1 MNKKKAI
8 DDLLE
13 RASKCNAH
21 ELPAIMA
28 RIEAIRNKDDAKID
42 G

>member
-13 RASKCNAH
+13 RASNCNAH

-28 RIEAIRNKDDAKID
+28 QIDEIRNKEQD
-42 G
+42 

>member
-8 DDLLE
+8 DALLE

-28 RIEAIRNKDDAKID
+28 QIEEIRNKDND
-42 G
+42 